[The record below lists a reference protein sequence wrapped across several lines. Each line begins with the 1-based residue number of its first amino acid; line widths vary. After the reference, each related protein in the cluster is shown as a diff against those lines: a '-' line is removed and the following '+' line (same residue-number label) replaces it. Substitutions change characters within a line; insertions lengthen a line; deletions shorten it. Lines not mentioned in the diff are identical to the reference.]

1 MKNFVK
7 HTLAI
12 AICAAAL
19 LSSCIK
25 EPEYI
30 RSTAELSV
38 SLTGIE
44 DTRSET
50 QGNLIQDAWICDCE
64 CCPV

>member
-12 AICAAAL
+12 AICAVAL

-25 EPEYI
+25 EQPYELKI
-30 RSTAELSV
+30 AQLEVAVTRADASTS
-38 SLTGIE
+38 
-44 DTRSET
+44 
-50 QGNLIQDAWICDCE
+50 
-64 CCPV
+64 

>member
-12 AICAAAL
+12 AICAVAL

-25 EPEYI
+25 EQEFI
-30 RSTAELSV
+30 RSTTELSV

-44 DTRSET
+44 DTRSAT
-50 QGNLIQDAWICDCE
+50 QGNLIQDAWIWAYQCSE
-64 CCPV
+64 L